1 MAIVAIEQRFLIEAK
16 AQLEAEDAARFASRV
31 RERALA
37 LQGEA
42 RRVTAGAA
50 RPTLAEMKAELALLD
65 ARKPW
70 SLAAAEMQ
78 RADWLR
84 QEIFDASKRVA

>member
-50 RPTLAEMKAELALLD
+50 RPTLAQMQGELASLD
-65 ARKPW
+65 ARPDW
-70 SLAAAEMQ
+70 SLAAAEDQ
-78 RADWLR
+78 RRDWLR
-84 QEIFDASKRVA
+84 QEVYALTKRVA